1 VSPREHHVVNS
12 VHRLVPRAWPAGEE
26 PRQEPALPLAEAAG
40 KAAAPLLDLDAKLCG
55 SAVTLLHRVLPER
68 RTELVEL
75 LEQMG
80 QDIDGTR
87 EIPFNELETVHF
99 MRWVVVEGAAPGE
112 PTQLMFESNYDG
124 TLEQHL
130 GELLRRGSEGMHRIY
145 RCCAG
150 YPQHGAPQLAE
161 SERALVTTFLKAG
174 RLPYQAFYVGRRGKS
189 ARRIKLEAGLRD
201 AIQQFLDAQGPNPL
215 RALGGTAQAAYRAI
229 VAHLEQEH
237 GEALSRWRQLHGA
250 APPGPR
256 RRLLQLLL
264 RLPLYLPLV
273 PLLPVLYPW
282 LRHLEKTEQ
291 PLQLDVLPEQTYQL
305 SQREDFQVQNQLTH
319 LVAVK
324 PGLFRQLLLRLV
336 LASIDLLGRFHFN
349 QGDLGGLATI
359 HFARWVLIDG
369 GRRLIFFSNYDG
381 SWERYLG
388 DFVDQAHV
396 GLTAVW
402 SNTRGFPRTKN
413 LVQDGATD
421 EEHFKNWTRQ
431 HQIPTQLWYSAYP
444 QLTVPN
450 VGRNAEICAGLAVA
464 PAGADQ
470 LNRWLEL
477 L

>member
-1 VSPREHHVVNS
+1 MVEIDP
-12 VHRLVPRAWPAGEE
+12 
-26 PRQEPALPLAEAAG
+26 
-40 KAAAPLLDLDAKLCG
+40 KLSG

-68 RTELVEL
+68 KAELVKL

-80 QDIDGTR
+80 KDIDGTR
-87 EIPFNELETVHF
+87 DIPFNQLRTVHF
-99 MRWVVVEGAAPGE
+99 MRWVVVEPAAPDE
-112 PTQLMFESNYDG
+112 PAQLMFESNYDG

-130 GELLRRGSEGMHRIY
+130 GELLQRGAAGMHQIY

-150 YPQHGAPQLAE
+150 YPQHGAQQLLDSQHAGV
-161 SERALVTTFLKAG
+161 STFLRSG
-174 RLPYQAFYVGRRGKS
+174 QLPYAAFYVGRRGRS
-189 ARRIKLEAGLRD
+189 ARRIVLEGQLRD
-201 AIQQFLDAQGPNPL
+201 AIQRFLDGLGAAPL
-215 RALGGTAQAAYRAI
+215 RSLGGEPRAAYDAI
-229 VAHLEQEH
+229 VAHLE
-237 GEALSRWRQLHGA
+237 GA
-250 APPGPR
+250 HAEPLRELRELDRRMPPPPER
-256 RRLLQLLL
+256 SLPELLL
-264 RLPLYLPLV
+264 RVPLYLPLI

-282 LRHLEKTEQ
+282 LRKLEKSDV
-291 PLQLDVLPEQTYQL
+291 PLQLDVLPEQTSAL
-305 SQREDFQVQNQLTH
+305 AQREDFQVQNQLTH

-324 PGLFRQLLLRLV
+324 PGLFRQQLLRLV
-336 LASIDLLGRFHFN
+336 LASINLLARFYFN
-349 QGDLGGLATI
+349 QGELGGLATI

-402 SNTRGFPRTKN
+402 SNTVGFPRTKN

-450 VGRNAEICAGLAVA
+450 VGRNGEICAGLLRA
-464 PAGADQ
+464 PASAEQ
-470 LNRWLEL
+470 LTRWLEL

>member
-1 VSPREHHVVNS
+1 MVNS
-12 VHRLVPRAWPAGEE
+12 VHRLVPRAWPAGAE
-26 PRQEPALPLAEAAG
+26 PHPEAALPRAEVVEEATNP
-40 KAAAPLLDLDAKLCG
+40 PLDIDSGRCG
-55 SAVTLLHRVLPER
+55 SAVTLLHRVLPGR
-68 RTELVEL
+68 AAELVEL

-99 MRWVVVEGAAPGE
+99 LRWVVVEGAAPGE
-112 PTQLMFESNYDG
+112 PAQLMFESNYDG

-130 GELLRRGSEGMHRIY
+130 GELLQRGSEGMHRIY
-145 RCCAG
+145 RCCEG
-150 YPQHGAPQLAE
+150 YPQPGAPQLLLSQHAGV
-161 SERALVTTFLKAG
+161 SAFLQAG
-174 RLPYQAFYVGRRGKS
+174 QLPHQAFYVGRRGKS
-189 ARRIKLEAGLRD
+189 ARRIKLEGQLRD
-201 AIQQFLDAQGPNPL
+201 AIQQFLDRAGSDPL
-215 RALGGTAQAAYRAI
+215 RALGGSPEAAYRAI

-237 GEALSRWRQLHGA
+237 AEPLRRWRQLYGA

-256 RRLLQLLL
+256 RSLLALLL

-282 LRHLEKTEQ
+282 LRHLEKTDQ

-324 PGLFRQLLLRLV
+324 PGLYRRLLLRVV
-336 LASIDLLGRFHFN
+336 LASIDLLGRFYFN

-402 SNTRGFPRTKN
+402 SNTLGFPRTKN

-431 HQIPTQLWYSAYP
+431 HQLPTQLWYSAYP

-450 VGRNAEICAGLAVA
+450 VGRNGEICAGLAVA
-464 PAGADQ
+464 PATAEQ
-470 LNRWLEL
+470 LSRWLEL